1 MVTALSV
8 CLLIKES
15 VKILSIEN
23 NYLWVEGIQRSACHT
38 CSAQQGCG
46 QSLLA
51 KWAAQPVRL
60 RIPLDGRDASSFEV
74 GQEVTIG
81 IAEHVM
87 VRGSLLIYL
96 LPLILLLLGI
106 WAGDRVFDNELVAI
120 VCGLL
125 ALLGGGFL
133 AGKLANDAAH
143 DAKLQAHLLDR

>member
-1 MVTALSV
+1 M
-8 CLLIKES
+8 IEES
-15 VKILSIEN
+15 VKILGIEN

-38 CSAQQGCG
+38 CSARQGCG

-60 RIPLDGRDASSFEV
+60 RVSLDGRDASTFEV
-74 GQEVTIG
+74 GQDVTIG

-96 LPLILLLLGI
+96 LPLILLLLGV
-106 WAGDRVFDNELVAI
+106 WAGERVFDNELGAM

-133 AGKLANDAAH
+133 TGKLANATTH
-143 DAKLQAHLLDR
+143 GSKLQAHLLDR

>member
-1 MVTALSV
+1 M
-8 CLLIKES
+8 IEES
-15 VKILSIEN
+15 VKILEIDN
-23 NYLWVEGIQRSACHT
+23 NFLWVEGIQRSACHT

-60 RIPLDGRDASSFEV
+60 QIPLDGRDAGSFKI
-74 GQEVTIG
+74 GQDVTIG

-96 LPLILLLLGI
+96 LPLIFLLLGI
-106 WAGDRVFDNELVAI
+106 WAGDRAFDNELAAM

-133 AGKLANDAAH
+133 TGKLANDAAH
-143 DAKLQAHLLDR
+143 GPTLQAHLLDR

>member
-1 MVTALSV
+1 M
-8 CLLIKES
+8 IEES
-15 VKILSIEN
+15 VKILGIEN
-23 NYLWVEGIQRSACHT
+23 NYLWVEGIQRSACNT

-60 RIPLDGRDASSFEV
+60 RISLDGRDASSFEI
-74 GQEVTIG
+74 GQDVTIG

-87 VRGSLLIYL
+87 VRGSVLIYL

-106 WAGDRVFDNELVAI
+106 WAGDRAFNNELVAM

-125 ALLGGGFL
+125 ALLSGGFL

-143 DAKLQAHLLDR
+143 GSKLQARLLDR

>member
-1 MVTALSV
+1 LA
-8 CLLIKES
+8 CLLIEEN
-15 VKILSIEN
+15 VKILDIEN
-23 NYLWVEGIQRSACHT
+23 NYLWVEGVQRSACHT

-51 KWAAQPVRL
+51 KWTAQPVRL
-60 RIPLDGRDASSFEV
+60 RISLDGRDPGFFDV
-74 GQEVTIG
+74 GQNVTIG

-106 WAGDRVFDNELVAI
+106 WAGDRAFDNELLAI

-125 ALLGGGFL
+125 ALVGGGFL
-133 AGKLANDAAH
+133 AGKLANGTAH
-143 DAKLQAHLLDR
+143 GSKLQACLLDR

>member
-1 MVTALSV
+1 MG
-8 CLLIKES
+8 
-15 VKILSIEN
+15 IEN
-23 NYLWVEGIQRSACHT
+23 NYLWVEGIQRSACNT

-60 RIPLDGRDASSFEV
+60 RISLDGRDGSSFEI
-74 GQEVTIG
+74 GQDVTIG

-87 VRGSLLIYL
+87 VRGSVLIYL

-106 WAGDRVFDNELVAI
+106 WAGDRAVNNELVAM

-125 ALLGGGFL
+125 ALLSGGFL

-143 DAKLQAHLLDR
+143 GSKLQARLLDR

>member
-1 MVTALSV
+1 M
-8 CLLIKES
+8 IEES
-15 VKILSIEN
+15 VKILEIEN
-23 NYLWVEGIQRSACHT
+23 NHLWVEGIQRSACHT

-74 GQEVTIG
+74 GQNVTIG

-106 WAGDRVFDNELVAI
+106 WAGDSAFDNELVAI

-125 ALLGGGFL
+125 ALLGGSFL
-133 AGKLANDAAH
+133 AGKFANDTAH
-143 DAKLQAHLLDR
+143 GSKLQAHLLDR

>member
-1 MVTALSV
+1 M
-8 CLLIKES
+8 IEES
-15 VKILSIEN
+15 VKILAIEN

-60 RIPLDGRDASSFEV
+60 RISLDGRDANSFQV
-74 GQEVTIG
+74 GQDVTIG

-96 LPLILLLLGI
+96 LPLMLLLLGI
-106 WAGDRVFDNELVAI
+106 WAGDRAFNNELVAI
-120 VCGLL
+120 ICGLL

-133 AGKLANDAAH
+133 AGKFANDAA
-143 DAKLQAHLLDR
+143 DGAKLQAHLLDR